1 MNLWIRII
9 ILIICICIGMYILH
23 HVENISR
30 MEFSNSPLFQ
40 KKNEGMSNLYDADT
54 TDTTDNAN
62 AYATG
67 RNISTNRT
75 TVTHTTIVAV
85 PDSKGLSEFNLGKAD
100 SSKIPKIIWTFWS
113 DDRRS
118 STLGSVEGPENSVVK
133 SCINSWKKHN
143 PDYEIRVLTKKNYK
157 KYVYGVPDLDIDI
170 EKMKHS
176 GDFVARFADYVR
188 CIVLSQHGGF
198 WIDASIICH
207 APLSWVHATQNKTDA
222 EFVGYYIHKGTYL
235 EYMQT
240 SPMIENWFFACVPG
254 SLFMQ
259 DWCEEFFRTDEY
271 ATIAEYL
278 DNVKEQGVHFNN
290 IHNLASPE
298 YLTMH
303 ISAQKVLQ
311 QPTDD
316 HKYNL
321 YLFSCCSGPFAYLHD
336 HDWNSA
342 VAVHQLVDTATCEN
356 YYKYPLIK
364 LRGSERTVLEQYD
377 DSIRQRA
384 FIGTQDFFVVGEK
397 PGKIS

>member
-1 MNLWIRII
+1 MNLWNRII
-9 ILIICICIGMYILH
+9 VLVICICTGLYILY
-23 HVENISR
+23 HVEKFSTFSMAN
-30 MEFSNSPLFQ
+30 MEN
-40 KKNEGMSNLYDADT
+40 KEGMSN
-54 TDTTDNAN
+54 
-62 AYATG
+62 
-67 RNISTNRT
+67 TNT

-85 PDSKGLSEFNLGKAD
+85 PDSKGLFEFNHGKTD

-113 DDRRS
+113 EDQRS
-118 STLGSVEGPENSVVK
+118 STTNFSGGRATEEVWEGPENNVVK
-133 SCINSWKKHN
+133 ACIASWKKHN
-143 PDYEIRVLTKKNYK
+143 PDYEIHVLTKKNYK
-157 KYVYGVPDLDIDI
+157 KYIYGVAELDIDI

-207 APLSWVHATQNKTDA
+207 APLSWVHATQNKTGA

-235 EYMQT
+235 EFMET

-278 DNVKEQGVHFNN
+278 DNVKDQGIHFNN

-311 QPTDD
+311 QPTDG
-316 HKYNL
+316 HQYNL

-377 DSIRQRA
+377 DSSRQRA
-384 FIGTQDFFVVGEK
+384 LDESSYDRRSVEYRRDADNVVK
-397 PGKIS
+397 ASADK

>member
-1 MNLWIRII
+1 
-9 ILIICICIGMYILH
+9 
-23 HVENISR
+23 
-30 MEFSNSPLFQ
+30 
-40 KKNEGMSNLYDADT
+40 
-54 TDTTDNAN
+54 
-62 AYATG
+62 
-67 RNISTNRT
+67 
-75 TVTHTTIVAV
+75 
-85 PDSKGLSEFNLGKAD
+85 
-100 SSKIPKIIWTFWS
+100 
-113 DDRRS
+113 
-118 STLGSVEGPENSVVK
+118 VVK
-133 SCINSWKKHN
+133 LCIESWKKHN
-143 PDYEIRVLTKKNYK
+143 PDYEIYVLTKKNYK
-157 KYVYGVPDLDIDI
+157 KYIYGVPELDIDI

-207 APLSWVHATQNKTDA
+207 APLSWVHATQQESGA

-235 EYMQT
+235 EFMQT

-271 ATIAEYL
+271 STISEYL
-278 DNVKEQGVHFNN
+278 DDVKKQGVHFNN

-311 QPTDD
+311 QPTDG
-316 HKYNL
+316 HRYNL
-321 YLFSCCSGPFAYLHD
+321 YLFSCCAGPFAYLHD

-342 VAVHQLVDTATCEN
+342 VAVHQLVDSATCEK

-377 DSIRQRA
+377 DYSRQRA
-384 FIGTQDFFVVGEK
+384 FSDK
-397 PGKIS
+397 

>member
-1 MNLWIRII
+1 MNLWNRIVV
-9 ILIICICIGMYILH
+9 LVLCICAGLYILH
-23 HVENISR
+23 HVEKFSTNSMAN
-30 MEFSNSPLFQ
+30 MEN
-40 KKNEGMSNLYDADT
+40 KEGMSNANT
-54 TDTTDNAN
+54 GTDN
-62 AYATG
+62 TD
-67 RNISTNRT
+67 NRT

-85 PDSKGLSEFNLGKAD
+85 PDSKGLFEFNHGKSD

-118 STLGSVEGPENSVVK
+118 STLGSDDRRSEGPENSVVK
-133 SCINSWKKHN
+133 SCIDSWKKHN
-143 PDYEIRVLTKKNYK
+143 PDYEIHVLTKKNYK
-157 KYVYGVPDLDIDI
+157 KYIYGVPDLDIEI

-188 CIVLSQHGGF
+188 CIVLSQQGGF

-207 APLSWVHATQNKTDA
+207 APLSWVHATQNKTGA

-235 EYMQT
+235 EYTQT

-311 QPTDD
+311 RPTDD

-342 VAVHQLVDTATCEN
+342 VAVHQLVDAATCEN

-364 LRGSERTVLEQYD
+364 LRGSERTILEQYD

-384 FIGTQDFFVVGEK
+384 FADK
-397 PGKIS
+397 